1 VIELQSHST
10 FSDGE
15 LPPAGVVEAARAA
28 GVSVLSLSDHD
39 SIDGL
44 AEARSAA
51 ETAGIELVPAVEIS
65 CVHPLAEDL
74 HVLGYG
80 IDTAKIQPA
89 CIRAQEE
96 RVWRAK
102 QIVERLNERGVEV
115 SFEDAVAQAGDASSI
130 GRPHIARAAGAR
142 DMKSFFERY
151 LVPGAEAFVARRW
164 PSAFEAVELIR
175 AAGGVA
181 VLAHPFWDLDDPPV
195 VEKLVVEAGFD
206 GVECF
211 YPSHDREQTR
221 FLVELCDRLGL
232 YRTASSD
239 FHGPNHKTFPRFGA
253 YDTFG
258 LGEPDVPRAAP
269 RS

>member
-15 LPPAGVVEAARAA
+15 LPPAGVVEAARDA
-28 GVSVLSLSDHD
+28 GVTVLSLSDHD
-39 SIDGL
+39 SVDGL
-44 AEARSAA
+44 AEAQAA
-51 ETAGIELVPAVEIS
+51 ADAAGIELVPAVEIS

-74 HVLGYG
+74 HVLGYR
-80 IDTAKIQPA
+80 IDPDTIQPA
-89 CIRAQEE
+89 CARAQEE

-102 QIVERLNERGVEV
+102 EIVARLNERGVDV
-115 SFEDAVAQAGDASSI
+115 SFEDAAAQAGDASSI
-130 GRPHIARAAGAR
+130 GRPHIARAAGAT

-164 PSAFEAVELIR
+164 PSAFEAVDLIR
-175 AAGGVA
+175 NAGGVA
-181 VLAHPFWDLDDPPV
+181 VLAHPFWDLDDPQV
-195 VEKLVVEAGFD
+195 VESLVMEAGFE

-221 FLVELCDRLGL
+221 FLVELCGRLGL
-232 YRTASSD
+232 CRTASSD

-253 YDTFG
+253 YHTFG
-258 LGEPDVPRAAP
+258 LAEPDVPAAP
-269 RS
+269 RRA

>member
-15 LPPAGVVEAARAA
+15 LPPAGVVEAAHAA
-28 GVSVLSLSDHD
+28 GVTVLSLSDHD

-44 AEARSAA
+44 AEAQRAA
-51 ETAGIELVPAVEIS
+51 EAAGIELVPAVEIS

-74 HVLGYG
+74 HVLGYWV
-80 IDTAKIQPA
+80 DPERIQPA

-96 RVWRAK
+96 RVWRAR
-102 QIVERLNERGVEV
+102 QIVERLNERGVAV
-115 SFEDAVAQAGDASSI
+115 TFEDAVAQAGDASSI
-130 GRPHIARAAGAR
+130 GRPHIARAAGAT
-142 DMKSFFERY
+142 DMKAFFEKY

-164 PSAFEAVELIR
+164 PSALEAVELIR
-175 AAGGVA
+175 EAGGAA
-181 VLAHPFWDLDDPPV
+181 VLAHPFWDLDDPQV
-195 VEKLVVEAGFD
+195 VENLVVEAAFD

-221 FLVELCDRLGL
+221 FLVELCGRLGIC
-232 YRTASSD
+232 RTASSD

-258 LGEPDVPRAAP
+258 LAEPELPRAAR